1 MLSAV
6 TLSRSPP
13 RADTTMMATRD
24 RSRIWRHSSNPS
36 ASGSIR
42 SSRTMSGSWVSSSLS
57 TRMPSWDTTV
67 SNPRTARLDRI
78 RSTMLGSSSTTR
90 TRVLAV
96 GSGIVLLSGGGGAS
110 GYQYQRPGT
119 GLARIIRQVGG
130 QAHPEPGAPG
140 QPVQFDP
147 ALVGLGDALGDGQ
160 AEPGP
165 AGPGPAPAARL
176 ERGRGHLV
184 GDAGAVVGD
193 ADHDLGPGRLGGD
206 PDLGPGRVVPD
217 RVVDEVD
224 EDLFQ
229 PVVVGPDDRQ
239 ARIALDVDRGRAGRR
254 PGGP

>member
-13 RADTTMMATRD
+13 RADTTMIPTSD
-24 RSRIWRHSSNPS
+24 RSRICRQSSKPS

-42 SSRTMSGSWVSSSLS
+42 SSSTMSGSWVSSSLS

-96 GSGIVLLSGGGGAS
+96 VSGIVFLSGRSSPGH
-110 GYQYQRPGT
+110 QDQRPG
-119 GLARIIRQVGG
+119 GALARVPGHVGG
-130 QAHPEPGAPG
+130 QADPEPGPPR
-140 QPVQFDP
+140 QPHQLDP

-176 ERGRGHLV
+176 ERRGRHLV
-184 GDAGAVVGD
+184 GNAGSVVGH
-193 ADHDLGPGRLGGD
+193 ADHDLGTGRLGGD
-206 PDLGPGRVVPD
+206 PDPGPGRVVAD

-229 PVVVGPDDRQ
+229 PVMVGPDD
-239 ARIALDVDRGRAGRR
+239 
-254 PGGP
+254 

>member
-24 RSRIWRHSSNPS
+24 RSRICRHSSNPS

-42 SSRTMSGSWVSSSLS
+42 SSSTMSGSSVSSNLS

-78 RSTMLGSSSTTR
+78 RSTILGSSSTTR

-96 GSGIVLLSGGGGAS
+96 VSGIVLLSGRRAPGH
-110 GYQYQRPGT
+110 QDQRPGSILPRVA
-119 GLARIIRQVGG
+119 GHVGR
-130 QAHPEPGAPG
+130 QAHPEPGPLW
-140 QPVQFDP
+140 QPLQFYP
-147 ALVGLGDALGDGQ
+147 ALVRLGDALGDGQ

-165 AGPGPAPAARL
+165 AGAGPAPAARL
-176 ERGRGHLV
+176 ERRGRHLV
-184 GDAGAVVGD
+184 GNAGSVVGH
-193 ADHDLGPGRLGGD
+193 ADHDLGAGRLGGD
-206 PDLGPGRVVPD
+206 PDPGPGRVVAD

-229 PVVVGPDDRQ
+229 PVMVGPDD
-239 ARIALDVDRGRAGRR
+239 
-254 PGGP
+254 